1 VPSEPRRLQSLQP
14 ALTPPPPPRSR
25 YSSAEA
31 CPAIVNFLVP
41 PEMCAAWSTSRG
53 GLVFGASG
61 CQLEME
67 AAADAPVVDIV
78 TYRYH

>member
-1 VPSEPRRLQSLQP
+1 MPSEPHRLQSLPP
-14 ALTPPPPPRSR
+14 ALTPPRSR

-31 CPAIVNFLVP
+31 SPAIVNFLVP